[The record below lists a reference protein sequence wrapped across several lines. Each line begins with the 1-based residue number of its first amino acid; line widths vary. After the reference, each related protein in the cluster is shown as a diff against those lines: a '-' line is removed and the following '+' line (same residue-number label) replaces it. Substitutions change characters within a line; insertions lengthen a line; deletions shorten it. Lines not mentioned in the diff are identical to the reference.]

1 VPVRVKD
8 VGQVVIGGAVRTGS
22 GSRMGSEAV
31 ISTVLMLVGD
41 NSRIVATDAA
51 EKLTEINKAL
61 PPDVFAEPVYNRSKL
76 VNATI
81 ATVEKNLSKA
91 RCSSSSC
98 CSCCWATSAPRS
110 SPRR

>member
-1 VPVRVKD
+1 AGGPVRVQA

-31 ISTVLMLVGD
+31 ISTVLMLVGQ
-41 NSRIVATDAA
+41 NSRIVANSAA
-51 EKLTEINKAL
+51 EKLDQVNKAL

-81 ATVEKNLSKA
+81 ATVEKNLV
-91 RCSSSSC
+91 
-98 CSCCWATSAPRS
+98 
-110 SPRR
+110 